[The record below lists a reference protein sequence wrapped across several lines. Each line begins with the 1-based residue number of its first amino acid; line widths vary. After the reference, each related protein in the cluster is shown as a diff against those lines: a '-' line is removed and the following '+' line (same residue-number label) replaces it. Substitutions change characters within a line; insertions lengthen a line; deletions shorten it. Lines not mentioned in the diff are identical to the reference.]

1 MVLFATYCSAE
12 KDGASGDLPAIK
24 RYTSDRI
31 LGVAAAA
38 RGAEARFGILSGQ
51 FGLISADHPLPYYD
65 HLLQPDEITERAA
78 SAARTLAD
86 WGIPTAA
93 ATLMANRARASL
105 GGLAQEELKL
115 VASGGIQDPL
125 QAVKA
130 LALGADLVGVA
141 RPLLQALLNGGE
153 EGAERYLQSMISG
166 LRQVIMLTGAKSL
179 SELRKRPMFIG
190 PALDAWGGLSLSSA
204 PEG

>member
-86 WGIPTAA
+86 WGITRIRWFSVAFEMDPNVGRYREVMTQAA
-93 ATLMANRARASL
+93 ATNGIAFELEIWEPTGTL
-105 GGLAQEELKL
+105 GL
-115 VASGGIQDPL
+115 V
-125 QAVKA
+125 
-130 LALGADLVGVA
+130 
-141 RPLLQALLNGGE
+141 
-153 EGAERYLQSMISG
+153 
-166 LRQVIMLTGAKSL
+166 
-179 SELRKRPMFIG
+179 
-190 PALDAWGGLSLSSA
+190 
-204 PEG
+204 